1 MKLFNQYIIMK
12 RLSYTLWSLSVLFIA
27 IGITSC
33 SNEDAPEADVI
44 SNEIKAQFESL
55 GFDVS
60 DIEIVNEEDPFSGKL
75 QEFYVLE
82 GDIKITESQMLEM
95 AASDIHHIGAV
106 GEQYRTTN
114 LVNNNRTISVLGF
127 TGGSIVNLDNT
138 MRTALQMA
146 VENFNN
152 LNIGLTFNLT
162 FGSTNVRS
170 FDIVVSRAI
179 NAPSSSEFPSGGNTG
194 RNIQI
199 QSGISNLGVDLIEGL
214 ITHEMGHALGL
225 RHTDFFNRSLSCDA
239 GGGNEGDAGIGA
251 IHIPG
256 TPTGFDPNSI
266 MVSCLDRDNN
276 GEFSNFDVIALEFL
290 Y

>member
-1 MKLFNQYIIMK
+1 MK
-12 RLSYTLWSLSVLFIA
+12 RLSYTLWSLSALFIA

-33 SNEDAPEADVI
+33 SNEDAPKADVI

-60 DIEIVNEEDPFSGKL
+60 DIEIVNEEDQFSGKL

-95 AASDIHHIGAV
+95 VRSDIHHIGAV
-106 GEQYRTTN
+106 GEQYRIAN
-114 LVNNNRTISVLGF
+114 LVNNNRTIRVLGF
-127 TGGSIVNLDNT
+127 TGGGISLDNT

-152 LNIGLTFNLT
+152 LNIGLNFTLE
-162 FGSTNVRS
+162 FGSTNARS
-170 FDIVVSRAI
+170 FDMVVSR
-179 NAPSSSEFPSGGNTG
+179 SSGPGGGDSQFPSGGNPG
-194 RNIQI
+194 RFISI
-199 QSGISNLGVDLIEGL
+199 ESGTSSLGIDVTEHV
-214 ITHEMGHALGL
+214 ITHEMGHAIGL
-225 RHTDFFNRSLSCDA
+225 RHTDFFNRSLSC
-239 GGGNEGDAGIGA
+239 GQGGNEGDAGVGA

-266 MVSCLDRDNN
+266 MKACFDRNISN